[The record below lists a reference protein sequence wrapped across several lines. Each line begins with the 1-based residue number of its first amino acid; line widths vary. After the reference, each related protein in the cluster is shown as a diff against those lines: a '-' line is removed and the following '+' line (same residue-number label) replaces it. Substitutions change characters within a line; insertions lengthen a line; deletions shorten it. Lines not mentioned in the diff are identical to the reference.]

1 MAPTGQTHRVASCAA
16 LIQPGN
22 RRRPKGRSI
31 GTESPSCGPA
41 DRMPRTA
48 CDLPPLVPQSCW
60 ASAGFMARV
69 PLTLPSEFCGPFFPN
84 NGPQTCELMTNPCL
98 RCTVDQNCCR
108 DLHGLL
114 LNEAEYQR
122 HFAGRSDH
130 LSIARDGRVYRLS
143 SNGRGPC
150 PNWDMGCAIHA
161 DRPMDCA
168 LYPYTIGNIFEE
180 KGKVYATYHSRTEC
194 PLSAEIIQ
202 PRQQAEQLIHDFLKR
217 TYGEETEVAVRHD
230 EGASRLYHLAR
241 RAAAKSGKI
250 LSSVTR

>member
-1 MAPTGQTHRVASCAA
+1 
-16 LIQPGN
+16 
-22 RRRPKGRSI
+22 
-31 GTESPSCGPA
+31 
-41 DRMPRTA
+41 
-48 CDLPPLVPQSCW
+48 
-60 ASAGFMARV
+60 
-69 PLTLPSEFCGPFFPN
+69 
-84 NGPQTCELMTNPCL
+84 MTNPCL

-114 LNEAEYQR
+114 LNEAEYER
-122 HFAGRSDH
+122 HFAGRSGH
-130 LSIARDGRVYRLS
+130 LSIARAGRVYRLS